1 MNDLLEAHTATAVV
15 DAPTPGTP
23 PAGTLVASAS
33 PLRNTDGTLIPFDD
47 WKRGL
52 AWGLYDTQAVRRAMG
67 KYPNATTQCPT
78 NLDLCRPDK
87 TDSGDMRAWPTLLS
101 FSDGCMVSDIADW
114 EARVRAVLD
123 ADSGSQLAAYLWTGV
138 SGLTTAPAAFV
149 TESASFTSEADIV
162 DATARH
168 PVRVFSK
175 LIDAMRTDGYRG
187 RLWFHT
193 SESLLPHLVE
203 NDIVTQVGNTYR
215 MGGHVVVTDPGY
227 PRDITGQTA
236 SAAGEAWIVASG
248 PVEYALGPIETFTPT
263 DLTCAD
269 PTWEA
274 KRLGF
279 ARFAGTPTV
288 GAVKASRVLLWGADV

>member
-1 MNDLLEAHTATAVV
+1 MNDLLEARTATAVV
-15 DAPTPGTP
+15 DAPTPGTA
-23 PAGTLVASAS
+23 PAGTLLASAAT
-33 PLRNTDGTLIPFDD
+33 LRNTDGTAIPFDD

-52 AWGLYDTQAVRRAMG
+52 AWGLYDTRALRRAMA
-67 KYPNATTQCPT
+67 KYPNATAQCPT
-78 NLDLCRPDK
+78 NVDLCRPVK
-87 TDSGDMRAWPTLLS
+87 PNSGDMRTWPTLLS
-101 FSDGCMVSDIADW
+101 FADGCMLSDILDW
-114 EARVRAVLD
+114 DARVRAVLE

-138 SGLTTAPAAFV
+138 SGRTTAPADFV

-168 PVRVFSK
+168 PVRVFAG
-175 LIDAMRTDGYRG
+175 LIDAMRVDGYRG

-203 NDIVTQVGNTYR
+203 NGIVSQVGNTYR
-215 MGGHVVVTDPGY
+215 MGSHVVVTDPGY
-227 PRDITGQTA
+227 PRNIAGQTA
-236 SAAGEAWIVASG
+236 SNSGEAWIVASG
-248 PVEYALGPIETFTPT
+248 PVEVALGPIESFPPT

-279 ARFAGTPTV
+279 ARFVGTPTV